1 MYKFYNPNPKN
12 KFVGDCVIRAIAKLE
27 GLDWDTTYLK
37 ICFYGFRE
45 KNMPAIN
52 EVWRAFLLDNGY
64 KRFSIPNICPDCYT
78 VKDFCRENQK
88 GKYLLAT
95 GEHVVAVVNGDYYD
109 AWNSG
114 DEVPIYYWRKEN

>member
-12 KFVGDCVIRAIAKLE
+12 KFVGDCVIRAICKLE
-27 GLDWDTTYLK
+27 DSDWDTIYLK
-37 ICFYGFRE
+37 ICFYGFKE

-64 KRFSIPNICPDCYT
+64 HRFSIPNTCPDCYT
-78 VKDFCRENQK
+78 VKDFCQENRK

-95 GEHVVAVVNGDYYD
+95 GEHVVAVVDGDYYD

-114 DEVPIYYWRKEN
+114 DEVPLYYWKKEV

>member
-12 KFVGDCVIRAIAKLE
+12 KFVGDCVIRAICKLE
-27 GLDWDTTYLK
+27 DKDWDDIYLK
-37 ICFYGFRE
+37 LCFYGFKQ

-52 EVWRAFLLDNGY
+52 EVWRAFLWDNGY
-64 KRFSIPNICPDCYT
+64 QRYSIDGQT
-78 VKDFCRENQK
+78 VKSFCEHYPK

-95 GEHVVAVVNGDYYD
+95 GEHVVAVVDGDYYD

-114 DEVPIYYWRKEN
+114 DEVPLYYWKKEVK